1 MKYTIS
7 PVSWGWNRSDIWVYS
22 AWRGS
27 DLDWFFPSASSSRK
41 KLPAL
46 TSRKEDGPT
55 CHSLSASAPR
65 RADNKDDIPEYKTGR
80 YRVKEIEDIN
90 CVGRDSTWVQHCN
103 SDMWAMC
110 FWWLSKTI
118 QNFSDLGL
126 DELLPCHTSFLY
138 CKYRSYFLLFLLLIH
153 FNAERVVARK

>member
-1 MKYTIS
+1 MKLIWTFAHILTGQRFRSLSFTVANIIQGGQTSRSDKLFNAKCTIS

-41 KLPAL
+41 KPPAL

-90 CVGRDSTWVQHCN
+90 CVGRDSTWVQLCH

-110 FWWLSKTI
+110 F
-118 QNFSDLGL
+118 
-126 DELLPCHTSFLY
+126 
-138 CKYRSYFLLFLLLIH
+138 R
-153 FNAERVVARK
+153 